1 MKQKLLLLILAV
13 ILSGCAYLGY
23 LKDPF
28 TDIPA
33 FSQVNEHLYRGG
45 YPKPEAYGRLRSI
58 GIKTIIN
65 LSNDTGKRFEYEQRT
80 AREYNI
86 NLVRIPLSVYEW
98 PEDEKVLTFLKTVL
112 TPENQ
117 PVFIH
122 CTSGRDRTGAMI
134 AVYRVVVEGETIKN
148 AYKEALNHGFWPYK
162 GEVVLKKYIHQ
173 LKDRKIFFE
182 FVENYKKELQ
192 ERKNQ

>member
-1 MKQKLLLLILAV
+1 MKRIIPLFLFIF
-13 ILSGCAYLGY
+13 LSGCAYLGY

-33 FSQVNEHLYRGG
+33 FSQVNENLYRGG
-45 YPKPEAYGRLRSI
+45 YPKPSGYARLRAI
-58 GIKTIIN
+58 GIKTIVN
-65 LSNDTGKRFEYEQRT
+65 LSNDTGKRYAYEQNIT
-80 AREYNI
+80 REYGI
-86 NLVRIPLSVYEW
+86 TLIRIPLSVYEW
-98 PEDEKVLTFLKTVL
+98 PEDEKVLTFLKAAL

-117 PVFIH
+117 PVFVH

-134 AVYRVVVEGETIKN
+134 AVYKVVVESVTIKK
-148 AYKEALNHGFWPYK
+148 AYKEAVNHGFWPYK

-182 FVENYKKELQ
+182 FVENYRKELQ
-192 ERKNQ
+192 NQEE

>member
-1 MKQKLLLLILAV
+1 MKRIIPLCLFFI

-33 FSQVNEHLYRGG
+33 FSSVNERLYRGG
-45 YPKPEAYGRLRSI
+45 YPKPAGYARLRAM

-65 LSNDTGKRFEYEQRT
+65 LSNDTGKRYAYEQKI
-80 AREYNI
+80 AQEYGI
-86 NLVRIPLSVYEW
+86 NLIRIPLSVYEW
-98 PEDEKVLTFLKTVL
+98 PEDEKVLTFLKAVL
-112 TPENQ
+112 APENQ
-117 PVFIH
+117 PVFVH

-134 AVYRVVVEGETIKN
+134 AVYRVVVEGVTIKN
-148 AYKEALNHGFWPYK
+148 AYKEAANHGFWPYK

-173 LKDRKIFFE
+173 LKDRKVFFE
-182 FVENYKKELQ
+182 FVENYRKELKKQ
-192 ERKNQ
+192 GKQ

>member
-1 MKQKLLLLILAV
+1 MKRFLYLTFLIFLT
-13 ILSGCAYLGY
+13 GCAYLGY

-33 FSQVNEHLYRGG
+33 FAQVNEIIYRGG
-45 YPKPEAYGRLRSI
+45 YPKPEGYARLRAL
-58 GIKTIIN
+58 GIKTMIN
-65 LSNDTGKRFEYEQRT
+65 LSNDTGKRYEQEQKT

-86 NLVRIPLSVYEW
+86 NLVRIPLSVYVW
-98 PEDEKVLTFLKTVL
+98 PEDDKVLTFLRTVL

-117 PVFIH
+117 PVFVH

-134 AVYRVVVEGETIKN
+134 AVYRVVVEGVSIKN
-148 AYKEALNHGFWPYK
+148 AYKEALQYGFWPYK

-182 FVENYKKELQ
+182 FVENYRKELK
-192 ERKNQ
+192 EKDNQ